1 LDYNSFSRSIS
12 RHFRRQSIFCLK
24 YMFKDDSQLD
34 DFFGLKSD
42 DKEKPS
48 ASRRR
53 EGIKETVLKNI
64 GTAKIRLLPKVL
76 SQKERYLIII
86 FLLIFAGSLISL
98 PFTVFYHYTKAV
110 PDYGGSFS
118 EGMVGEPH
126 YINPLLSQNN
136 DVDRD
141 LVSLVYSG
149 LMKYNREGKLVPDL
163 AKSYEISGDG
173 LNYTIYLKENAKWH
187 DGAPITAD
195 DVVFTI
201 QTAQNP
207 DYGSLQRINWQGV
220 DVEIADKHTVI
231 LKLKNKY
238 AQFLNNL
245 TLNILPQHVW
255 QDVKPVNFA
264 LSDFN
269 LKPIGSGPYKFKKL
283 KKDDTGKITS
293 FELDSNRNFYDGR
306 PYVDRIELKF
316 YNSEDEMIDEFNKN
330 SIESMAFV
338 SANNLKKVKFKK
350 RLNIE
355 ELKLPRYFGVFFNQ
369 NEAPILSDKNI
380 RLALNYGTDK
390 KEIIN
395 KILDG
400 KGLEVN
406 SPMIGEVLDIAGDV
420 KKYDYNPDKAK
431 ELLAGAGWVP
441 PAGGPDDKG
450 VLTKTVKAKSSKDK
464 PATERLA
471 IRLTTSTWPE
481 LNNVANILKEQWA
494 KIGIELIIEALP
506 TQSLQQAIKG
516 RSYQALLFG
525 EILNIDPD
533 PFSLWH
539 SSQKRDPGLNLA
551 LYDNKSVDGLLEK
564 SRQTLNPLERIQQY
578 QDFQK
583 LVVED
588 VPAVFLYNP
597 LYIYAQTNNIKGF
610 NGKIISMPSDRFSNA
625 EKWYINTKR
634 SWK

>member
-1 LDYNSFSRSIS
+1 
-12 RHFRRQSIFCLK
+12 
-24 YMFKDDSQLD
+24 MFKDDSQLD
-34 DFFGLKSD
+34 DFFGLRSD
-42 DKEKPS
+42 SKERPKK
-48 ASRRR
+48 
-53 EGIKETVLKNI
+53 EGLKETILKNI
-64 GTAKIRLLPKVL
+64 SGAKIRLLPKIL
-76 SQKERYLIII
+76 SKKERYLIIT
-86 FLLIFAGSLISL
+86 FLFIIVGSLISI

-118 EGMVGEPH
+118 EGIVGEPH
-126 YINPLLSQNN
+126 HINPLLSQNN

-141 LVSLVYSG
+141 LVGLVYSG
-149 LMKYNREGKLVPDL
+149 LMKYNGNGKLVPDL

-173 LNYTIYLKENAKWH
+173 LNYTIYLKDGAKWQ
-187 DGAPITAD
+187 DGSPITAD

-220 DVEIADKHTVI
+220 DVKAVDGHTVI

-245 TLNILPQHVW
+245 TLNILPRHIW
-255 QDVKPVNFA
+255 QDIKPVNFA

-269 LKPIGSGPYKFKKL
+269 LKPVGSGPYKFKKL
-283 KKDDTGKITS
+283 KKDSIGRVRS
-293 FELDSNRNFYDGR
+293 YELESNKNFYDGQS
-306 PYVDRIELKF
+306 YIDNVEIKF
-316 YNSEDEMIDEFNKN
+316 YDSEDEMIDEYNRN
-330 SIESMAFV
+330 SVENMAFV

-350 RLNIE
+350 RINVE

-369 NEAPILSDKNI
+369 NGAKILSDKNI

-390 KEIIN
+390 KDLIN

-400 KGLEVN
+400 KGLETN

-420 KKYDYNPDKAK
+420 KKYDYDREKAK
-431 ELLAGAGWVP
+431 KLLADAGW
-441 PAGGPDDKG
+441 GNPDDKG
-450 VLTKTVKAKSSKDK
+450 TLSKTEKAKSKKGKST
-464 PATERLA
+464 TEKLTF
-471 IRLTTSTWPE
+471 RLTTSTWPE
-481 LNNVANILKEQWA
+481 LSNVANVLKEQWSG
-494 KIGIELIIEALP
+494 IGVELVIEVLP
-506 TQSLQQAIKG
+506 TQELSQVIKE
-516 RSYQALLFG
+516 RSYQMLLFG

-551 LYDNKSVDGLLEK
+551 LYDNKSADNLLEK
-564 SRQTLNPLERIQQY
+564 ARQTLNPLERMKQY

-583 LVVED
+583 LVIED
-588 VPAVFLYNP
+588 APAIFLYNP

-610 NGKIISMPSDRFSNA
+610 DSKIISMPSDRFSNV
-625 EKWYINTKR
+625 EKWYIETKR

>member
-1 LDYNSFSRSIS
+1 
-12 RHFRRQSIFCLK
+12 
-24 YMFKDDSQLD
+24 MFKDDSQLD

-42 DKEKPS
+42 DKERSKK
-48 ASRRR
+48 

-64 GTAKIRLLPKVL
+64 GIAKIRLLPKIL
-76 SQKERYLIII
+76 SKKERYLIIT
-86 FLLIFAGSLISL
+86 FLFIITGSLMSL

-118 EGMVGEPH
+118 EGIVGEPH
-126 YINPLLSQNN
+126 YVNPLLSQNN

-149 LMKYNREGKLVPDL
+149 LMKYNEEGKLVTDL
-163 AKSYEISGDG
+163 ARSYEISDDG
-173 LNYTIYLKENAKWH
+173 LNYTIYLKENAKWQ
-187 DGAPITAD
+187 DGAPVTTD
-195 DVVFTI
+195 DVAFTI

-220 DVEIADKHTVI
+220 DIEAVDRYTII

-245 TLNILPQHVW
+245 TLNILPRHIW

-269 LKPIGSGPYKFKKL
+269 LKPISSGPYKFKKL
-283 KKDDTGKITS
+283 KKDSTGRIKS
-293 FELDSNRNFYDGR
+293 YELESNNNFYDGR
-306 PYVDRIELKF
+306 PYIDNIELKF
-316 YNSEDEMIDEFNKN
+316 YDSENEMVDEYNKN
-330 SIESMAFV
+330 SIKSMAFV
-338 SANNLKKVKFKK
+338 SANNVKKVKFKK

-369 NEAPILSDKNI
+369 NESKILSDKNI
-380 RLALNYGTDK
+380 RFALSYGTNK
-390 KEIIN
+390 KDLIN

-406 SPMIGEVLDIAGDV
+406 SPMIGEVLDIAGDF
-420 KKYDYNPDKAK
+420 KKYDYDQEKAK
-431 ELLAGAGWVP
+431 KLLADSGW
-441 PAGGPDDKG
+441 GNPDDKG
-450 VLTKTVKAKSSKDK
+450 VLNKTAKAKSTKDG
-464 PATERLA
+464 PTTERLTL
-471 IRLTTSTWPE
+471 RLTTPTWSE
-481 LNNVANILKEQWA
+481 LTNVANLLKEQWA
-494 KIGIELIIEALP
+494 KIGIELVIEVLP
-506 TQSLQQAIKG
+506 TQDLQQAIKE
-516 RSYQALLFG
+516 RNYQMLLFG

-564 SRQTLNPLERIQQY
+564 ARQTLNPLERMKQY
-578 QDFQK
+578 EDFQK
-583 LVVED
+583 LIVED
-588 VPAVFLYNP
+588 VPVVFLYNP

-610 NGKIISMPSDRFSNA
+610 NSKIISMPSDRFSNV
-625 EKWYINTKR
+625 EKWYIDTKR
-634 SWK
+634 SFK

>member
-1 LDYNSFSRSIS
+1 
-12 RHFRRQSIFCLK
+12 
-24 YMFKDDSQLD
+24 MFKDNNQLD

-42 DKEKPS
+42 NKERPKKES
-48 ASRRR
+48 IR
-53 EGIKETVLKNI
+53 ETILKNI
-64 GTAKIRLLPKVL
+64 GVAKIRLLPKVL
-76 SQKERYLIII
+76 SQKERYLIITFLFVI
-86 FLLIFAGSLISL
+86 FGSLISI

-110 PDYGGSFS
+110 PDHGGSFS
-118 EGMVGEPH
+118 EGIVGEPH

-141 LVSLVYSG
+141 LVSLIYSG
-149 LMKYNREGKLVPDL
+149 LMKYNEEGKLLPDL
-163 AKSYEISGDG
+163 AKSYEISENG
-173 LNYTIYLKENAKWH
+173 LNYTIYLREDAKWQ
-187 DGAPITAD
+187 DGTPITAN

-220 DVEIADKHTVI
+220 EVEAANKYTVV

-245 TLNILPQHVW
+245 TLNILPQHIW
-255 QDVKPVNFA
+255 QNVKPVNFT

-283 KKDDTGKITS
+283 KKDNTGRIKS
-293 FELDSNRNFYDGR
+293 YELESNRNFYDGR
-306 PYVDRIELKF
+306 PHIDNIELKF
-316 YNSEDEMIDEFNKN
+316 YNSEDEMIDEYNKN
-330 SIESMAFV
+330 SMENMAFV
-338 SANNLKKVKFKK
+338 SANNLKRVKFKK

-369 NEAPILSDKNI
+369 NENKTLSDKNV

-390 KEIIN
+390 KDIIN

-400 KGLEVN
+400 KGMETN
-406 SPMIGEVLDIAGDV
+406 SPMIGEVLDIAGDF
-420 KKYDYNPDKAK
+420 KKYDYDLEKAK
-431 ELLAGAGWVP
+431 KFLADSGW
-441 PAGGPDDKG
+441 GNPDDKG
-450 VLTKTVKAKSSKDK
+450 ILSKTEKAKSNKDK
-464 PATERLA
+464 PATEKLT
-471 IRLTTSTWPE
+471 IRLTTPAWSE
-481 LNNVANILKEQWA
+481 LSNVANLLKEQWA
-494 KIGIELIIEALP
+494 KIGVELVIEVLP
-506 TQSLQQAIKG
+506 TQDLQQIIKG
-516 RSYQALLFG
+516 RGYQMLLFG

-551 LYDNKSVDGLLEK
+551 LYDNKTVDDLLEK
-564 SRQTLNPLERIQQY
+564 ARQTLNPLERVKQY

-588 VPAVFLYNP
+588 VPAIFLYNP
-597 LYIYAQTNNIKGF
+597 LYIYAQTNSIKGF
-610 NGKIISMPSDRFSNA
+610 NNKIISMPSDRFSNV
-625 EKWYINTKR
+625 EKWYIDTKR

>member
-1 LDYNSFSRSIS
+1 
-12 RHFRRQSIFCLK
+12 
-24 YMFKDDSQLD
+24 MFKDDNQLD

-42 DKEKPS
+42 NKEQPKK
-48 ASRRR
+48 
-53 EGIKETVLKNI
+53 EGIKEIILKKI
-64 GTAKIRLLPKVL
+64 GVAKIRLLPKVL
-76 SQKERYLIII
+76 SKKERHLIII
-86 FLLIFAGSLISL
+86 FLFLIIGSLISI
-98 PFTVFYHYTKAV
+98 PFTTFYHYTKAI
-110 PDYGGSFS
+110 PNYGGSFS
-118 EGMVGEPH
+118 EGIVGEPH

-141 LVSLVYSG
+141 LVSLLYSG
-149 LMKYNREGKLVPDL
+149 LMKYNEDGKLIPDL
-163 AKSYEISGDG
+163 AKSYEISEDG
-173 LNYTIYLKENAKWH
+173 LNYTIYLKEDAKWQ

-195 DVVFTI
+195 DVAFTI

-220 DVEIADKHTVI
+220 EMEAVNKYTVI

-245 TLNILPQHVW
+245 TLNILPRHIW

-283 KKDDTGKITS
+283 KKDNSGRIKS
-293 FELDSNRNFYDGR
+293 YELESNKNFYDGR
-306 PYVDRIELKF
+306 PYIDSIEIKF
-316 YNSEDEMIDEFNKN
+316 YDSEDQMIDEYNKN

-350 RLNIE
+350 RLTLE
-355 ELKLPRYFGVFFNQ
+355 ELKLPRYFGLFFNQ

-380 RLALNYGTDK
+380 RLALSYGTDK
-390 KEIIN
+390 KDIIN

-400 KGLEVN
+400 KGLETN
-406 SPMIGEVLDIAGDV
+406 SPMMGEVLDITDDV
-420 KKYDYNPDKAK
+420 QKYDYDPDKAK
-431 ELLAGAGWVP
+431 KFLADSGWAP
-441 PAGGPDDKG
+441 PADGSDDKG
-450 VLTKTVKAKSSKDK
+450 VLTKTEKAKSKKDK
-464 PATERLA
+464 PSTEKLTF
-471 IRLTTSTWPE
+471 RLTTPMWSE
-481 LNNVANILKEQWA
+481 LTSVANLLKEQWA
-494 KIGIELIIEALP
+494 KIGVELVIEVLP
-506 TQSLQQAIKG
+506 TQNLQQVIKE
-516 RSYQALLFG
+516 RSYQILIFG

-551 LYDNKSVDGLLEK
+551 LYDNKSVDGILEK
-564 SRQTLNPLERIQQY
+564 ARQTLNPLERVKLY

-583 LVVED
+583 LVIQD
-588 VPAVFLYNP
+588 IPAIFLYNP
-597 LYIYAQTNNIKGF
+597 LYIYAQTNKIKGF
-610 NGKIISMPSDRFSNA
+610 ESKIISMPSDRFSNV
-625 EKWYINTKR
+625 EKWYIDTKR

>member
-1 LDYNSFSRSIS
+1 
-12 RHFRRQSIFCLK
+12 
-24 YMFKDDSQLD
+24 MFKDNDQLD

-42 DKEKPS
+42 DKERLKK
-48 ASRRR
+48 

-64 GTAKIRLLPKVL
+64 GIAKIKLLPKVL
-76 SQKERYLIII
+76 SKKERYLIITFLFI
-86 FLLIFAGSLISL
+86 FTGSLISL

-110 PDYGGSFS
+110 PSYGGFFS
-118 EGMVGEPH
+118 EGVVGEPH

-149 LMKYNREGKLVPDL
+149 LMKYNEEGKLVPDL

-173 LNYTIYLKENAKWH
+173 LNYTIYLKEDAKWQ
-187 DGAPITAD
+187 DGTPVTAD

-220 DVEIADKHTVI
+220 DVEAVDNHTVI
-231 LKLKNKY
+231 LKLKNTY

-245 TLNILPQHVW
+245 TLNILPKHIW

-283 KKDDTGKITS
+283 KKDDTGRITS
-293 FELDSNRNFYDGR
+293 YELDSNRNFYDGR
-306 PYVDRIELKF
+306 PYIDDIELKF
-316 YNSEDEMIDEFNKN
+316 YNSEDEMIDEYNKN
-330 SIESMAFV
+330 SVENMAFV

-369 NEAPILSDKNI
+369 NESSMLSDKNI
-380 RLALNYGTDK
+380 RLALNFGTDK
-390 KEIIN
+390 KDIVN

-420 KKYDYNPDKAK
+420 KTYDYDLDKAK
-431 ELLAGAGWVP
+431 KLLADSGW
-441 PAGGPDDKG
+441 GNPDDKG
-450 VLTKTVKAKSSKDK
+450 VLSKTAKAKSSKNK
-464 PATERLA
+464 PATERLTL
-471 IRLTTSTWPE
+471 RLTTPTWSE
-481 LNNVANILKEQWA
+481 LTDVANLLKKQWA
-494 KIGIELIIEALP
+494 KIGIELVVEVLP
-506 TQSLQQAIKG
+506 AQDLQQVIKE
-516 RSYQALLFG
+516 RSYQMLLFG

-551 LYDNKSVDGLLEK
+551 LYDNKSADGLLEK
-564 SRQTLNPLERIQQY
+564 ARQTLNPLERIQQY

-583 LVVED
+583 LVTED

-610 NGKIISMPSDRFSNA
+610 NSKIISMPSDRFSNV
-625 EKWYINTKR
+625 EKWYLDTKR
-634 SWK
+634 SLK

>member
-1 LDYNSFSRSIS
+1 
-12 RHFRRQSIFCLK
+12 
-24 YMFKDDSQLD
+24 MFKDDSQLD

-42 DKEKPS
+42 DKERSKK
-48 ASRRR
+48 

-64 GTAKIRLLPKVL
+64 GIAKIRLLPKIL
-76 SQKERYLIII
+76 SKKERYLIIT
-86 FLLIFAGSLISL
+86 FLFIITGSLMSL

-118 EGMVGEPH
+118 EGIVGEPH
-126 YINPLLSQNN
+126 YVNPLLSQNN

-149 LMKYNREGKLVPDL
+149 LMKYNEEGKLVPDL
-163 AKSYEISGDG
+163 ARSYEISDDG
-173 LNYTIYLKENAKWH
+173 LNYTIYLKENAKWQ
-187 DGAPITAD
+187 DGAPVTTD
-195 DVVFTI
+195 DVAFTI

-220 DVEIADKHTVI
+220 DIEAVDRYTII

-245 TLNILPQHVW
+245 TLNILPRHIW

-269 LKPIGSGPYKFKKL
+269 LKPISSGPYKFKKL
-283 KKDDTGKITS
+283 KKDSTGRIKS
-293 FELDSNRNFYDGR
+293 YELESNNNFYDGR
-306 PYVDRIELKF
+306 PYIDNIELKF
-316 YNSEDEMIDEFNKN
+316 YDSENEMVDEYNKN
-330 SIESMAFV
+330 SIKSMAFV
-338 SANNLKKVKFKK
+338 SANNVKKVKFKK

-369 NEAPILSDKNI
+369 NESKILSDKNI
-380 RLALNYGTDK
+380 RFALSYGTNK
-390 KEIIN
+390 KDLIN

-406 SPMIGEVLDIAGDV
+406 SPMIGEVLDIAGDF
-420 KKYDYNPDKAK
+420 KKYDYDQEKAK
-431 ELLAGAGWVP
+431 KLLADSGW
-441 PAGGPDDKG
+441 GNPDDKG
-450 VLTKTVKAKSSKDK
+450 VLNKTAKAKSTKDG
-464 PATERLA
+464 PTTERLTL
-471 IRLTTSTWPE
+471 RLTTPTWSE
-481 LNNVANILKEQWA
+481 LTNVANLLKEQWA
-494 KIGIELIIEALP
+494 KIGIELVIEVLP
-506 TQSLQQAIKG
+506 TQDLQQAIKE
-516 RSYQALLFG
+516 RNYQMLLFG

-564 SRQTLNPLERIQQY
+564 ARQTLNPLERMKQY
-578 QDFQK
+578 EDFQK
-583 LVVED
+583 LIVED
-588 VPAVFLYNP
+588 VPVVFLYNP

-610 NGKIISMPSDRFSNA
+610 NSKIISMPSDRFSNV
-625 EKWYINTKR
+625 EKWYIDTKR
-634 SWK
+634 SFK

>member
-1 LDYNSFSRSIS
+1 
-12 RHFRRQSIFCLK
+12 
-24 YMFKDDSQLD
+24 MFKDDSQLD

-506 TQSLQQAIKG
+506 TQDLQQAIKE
-516 RSYQALLFG
+516 RSYQMLLFG